1 MLIQNTFLLL
11 VWAVLWK
18 EVRTDQW
25 LFHLLSTGPA
35 SGSAAGDGRPQGVIL
50 GVTESRTSLCAVHL
64 NN

>member
-1 MLIQNTFLLL
+1 VLIQNTFLLL

-35 SGSAAGDGRPQGVIL
+35 SGSAAGDGRPQGV
-50 GVTESRTSLCAVHL
+50 
-64 NN
+64 